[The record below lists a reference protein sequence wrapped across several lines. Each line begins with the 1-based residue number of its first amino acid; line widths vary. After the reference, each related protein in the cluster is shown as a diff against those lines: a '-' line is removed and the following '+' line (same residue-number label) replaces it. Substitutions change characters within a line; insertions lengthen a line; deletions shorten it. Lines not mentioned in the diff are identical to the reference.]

1 MNNLRWAT
9 FLMLLSISFLYF
21 ACAKDELNNPLD
33 GSLKSTMENCAPNGQ
48 QSYFILPDS
57 KDFSNIPQ
65 DPKNP
70 ITEEKV
76 ALGNL
81 LFFETGLAL
90 APAHD
95 IGKQSFSCGSCHI
108 PSAGFMPGRAQ
119 GIADGG
125 LGFGDNGEARN
136 KYPFYDENEI
146 DAQGIRPLPLLNVAF
161 VSNTSWSGQFG
172 ANHINEGTEALWS
185 NNQDTQ
191 LNHEGFSGIETQN
204 MAGLTLHRMVAN
216 KDVFDTLGYTQLFD
230 AAFADYPVDER
241 YSIETTALALSAYI
255 RTILPTE
262 APFQRW
268 LKGDINAMTDQEKRG
283 ALLFFGK
290 AGCNTCHEGPAFNSM
305 RFEALGVEDLYQNGG
320 LGTDIDD
327 KKNKGRGGFT
337 GKDEDLYKF
346 RVPQLYNLKDSP
358 FYFHGSSHHD
368 LREVVQYFNFAI
380 SENPEVP
387 ESKLSPYFRPLLLS
401 DSQVD
406 DITAFISE
414 GLHDP
419 NLQRYVPESVLSG
432 NCFPNND
439 PFSRIDLG
447 CD

>member
-1 MNNLRWAT
+1 
-9 FLMLLSISFLYF
+9 MLLSISLLYNS
-21 ACAKDELNNPLD
+21 CAKDELNNPLD
-33 GSLKSTMENCAPNGQ
+33 GSLTGTMDNCSPDGDL
-48 QSYFILPDS
+48 SYFILPDS
-57 KDFSNIPQ
+57 KDFANIPQ
-65 DPKNP
+65 DPLNP

-90 APAHD
+90 APIHD
-95 IGKQSFSCGSCHI
+95 IGKQSFSCGSCHV

-125 LGFGDNGEARN
+125 LGFGENGEARN
-136 KYPFYDENEI
+136 KYPFYDDDEI

-161 VSNTSWSGQFG
+161 VTNTSWNGQFG
-172 ANHINEGTEALWS
+172 AGNFNEGTESVWDNEEA
-185 NNQDTQ
+185 TQ
-191 LNHEGFSGIETQN
+191 LNYKGFSGLETQN
-204 MAGLTLHRMVAN
+204 IAGLSLHRMVVN
-216 KDVFDTLGYTQLFD
+216 KDVTDTLGYTAMFD
-230 AAFADYPVDER
+230 AAFADYPVEER
-241 YSIETTALALSAYI
+241 YSLETTALALSAYI

-262 APFQRW
+262 APFQKW
-268 LKGDINAMTDQEKRG
+268 LKGDDAAMTDQEKRG

-290 AGCNTCHEGPAFNSM
+290 AGCNTCHEGPGLSSM
-305 RFEALGVEDLYQNGG
+305 RFEAIGVEDLYQNGG
-320 LGTDIDD
+320 LATDVDD

-337 GKDEDLYKF
+337 GRDEDLFKF
-346 RVPQLYNLKDSP
+346 RVPQLYNLRDSP

-368 LREVVQYFNFAI
+368 LRDVVQYFNLAV
-380 SENPEVP
+380 SENPMVP
-387 ESKLSPYFRPLLLS
+387 ASQLSPYFRPLLLS

-406 DITAFISE
+406 DITAFVKDA
-414 GLHDP
+414 LHDP

-432 NCFPNND
+432 NCIPNND